1 MFTKNRIA
9 MLIGSALTVM
19 AVNAQAAQG
28 PSSSQASY
36 INAIAPGV
44 EFTSILTTG
53 DAVRN
58 GYRMSGI
65 PDGLGAYDNGDGTI
79 TVLMNHEIDSAN
91 GAVRAHGAK
100 GAFVSEQVINKRTL
114 RVISGGDLI
123 KNVYGWN
130 AATQQSDA
138 LASTVTFNRLCSADL
153 SSPRAFF
160 NPRSGL
166 GSHARIF
173 LNGDEGGAN
182 GYAAAHVATG
192 HSKGS
197 SYILGKFNTATN
209 GSGGTA
215 VGGWENLLANPFP
228 QNQTVVIGI
237 NDGGTGIMN
246 HSVVVYVGTKTKT
259 GSEVDKA
266 GLTNG
271 VTKFV
276 KVDGITKEISDAI
289 ARTSGIASGARF
301 TLSDMPTAFSRPE
314 DGAWN
319 PRNPNEFYF
328 VTTDQLDKTDLA
340 GGTQKGGTR
349 LWRLTFDDIK
359 NVDAGG
365 KIDILLD
372 SSTLAGG
379 VGVDKP
385 NMFDNISVNSDGT
398 ITLQEDVGNAEHNGK
413 MWQFDPANSSFV
425 LLAKFDPALFGD
437 IVGGSFV
444 AGTHTRDEETS
455 GVIDITRILD
465 RHDGKKY
472 ELFVVQDHA
481 TAASLKAIGALNT
494 EADATAMFQGG
505 QLILMSA
512 PRVHDDEGDHEDE
525 HADEKESDMHHQVR
539 MNPFSPMMR
548 KHD

>member
-1 MFTKNRIA
+1 MFTKKHIA
-9 MLIGSALTVM
+9 LLVSSALAVM
-19 AVNAQAAQG
+19 AMDSMAAQG
-28 PSSSQASY
+28 PSSSQAPY
-36 INAIAPGV
+36 VNAIASGV
-44 EFTSILTTG
+44 EFTSILTAG
-53 DAVRN
+53 DAARN

-79 TVLMNHEIDSAN
+79 TVLMNHEIDNAN
-91 GAVRAHGAK
+91 GAVRVHGAK
-100 GAFVSEQVINKRTL
+100 GAFVSEWVINKRTL
-114 RVISGGDLI
+114 RVISGNDLI

-138 LASTVTFNRLCSADL
+138 VASTVTFNRFCSADL
-153 SSPRAFF
+153 ANQKAFF

-173 LNGDEGGAN
+173 LTGDEGGAN
-182 GYAAAHVATG
+182 GYAVAHVATG
-192 HSKGS
+192 PSKGS
-197 SYILGKFNTATN
+197 SFILGKFNTATN

-215 VGGWENLLANPFP
+215 VGGWENLLASPFP
-228 QNQTVVIGI
+228 QNKTVVIGI

-246 HSVVVYVGTKTKT
+246 NSVVVYAGTKTST

-271 VTKFV
+271 VAKFV
-276 KVDGITKEISDAI
+276 SVDGIAKEISDA
-289 ARTSGIASGARF
+289 ASRATGIISGARF
-301 TLSDMPTAFSRPE
+301 TLSDTVSTAFSRPE

-328 VTTDQLDKTDLA
+328 VTTDQLDKSDLT

-372 SSTLAGG
+372 SATLAGG

-385 NMFDNISVNSDGT
+385 NMFDNISVNIDGT

-413 MWQFDPANSSFV
+413 MWQFNPADGSV
-425 LLAKFDPALFGD
+425 TLLSKFDTMLFGD
-437 IVGGSFV
+437 IIGGSFV
-444 AGTHTRDEETS
+444 AGTHTKDEESS
-455 GVIDITRILD
+455 GVIDITKLLN

-472 ELFVVQDHA
+472 ELFVAQDHA
-481 TAASLKAIGALNT
+481 TAASLQAIGALNA
-494 EADATAMFQGG
+494 EADPVAMYQGG

-512 PRVHDDEGDHEDE
+512 PLAHDKDRDHEDDHEGEHDDEDESDE
-525 HADEKESDMHHQVR
+525 HHR
-539 MNPFSPMMR
+539 
-548 KHD
+548 

>member
-1 MFTKNRIA
+1 MFTKKRIA
-9 MLIGSALTVM
+9 VLVGSALAIM
-19 AVNAQAAQG
+19 AMNAQAAQG
-28 PSSSQASY
+28 TSSSQAPY
-36 INAIAPGV
+36 VNAIAPGV
-44 EFTSILTTG
+44 EFTSILTAG
-53 DAVRN
+53 DVARN

-79 TVLMNHEIDSAN
+79 TVLMNHEIDNLN
-91 GAVRAHGAK
+91 GVPRAHGAM
-100 GAFVSEQVINKRTL
+100 GAFVSEWVINKRDL
-114 RVISGGDLI
+114 RVISGSDLI

-130 AATQQSDA
+130 AATQQSDDVT
-138 LASTVTFNRLCSADL
+138 SIVTFNRFCSADL
-153 SSPRAFF
+153 ASPRAFF

-173 LNGDEGGAN
+173 LNGDEGGSN
-182 GYAAAHVATG
+182 GYAMAHVATG
-192 HSKGS
+192 RSKGN
-197 SYILGKFNTATN
+197 SYILGKFNTKTN
-209 GSGGTA
+209 GSGGID
-215 VGGWENLLANPFP
+215 VGNWENLLANPFP
-228 QNQTVVIGI
+228 QNKTVVIGT
-237 NDGGTGIMN
+237 NDGGTGIMDN
-246 HSVVVYVGTKTKT
+246 SVLVYVGTKTNS

-271 VTKFV
+271 VIRFV
-276 KVDGITKEISDAI
+276 SVDGIVNEISDVATR
-289 ARTSGIASGARF
+289 ATGIVSGARF
-301 TLSDMPTAFSRPE
+301 SLSDTASTHFSRPE

-319 PRNPNEFYF
+319 SRKPNEFYF

-349 LWRLTFDDIK
+349 LWRLTFDDIR

-365 KIDILLD
+365 KIDIMLD
-372 SSTLAGG
+372 SATLAGG

-398 ITLQEDVGNAEHNGK
+398 ITLQEDVGGNAHNGK
-413 MWQFDPANSSFV
+413 IWQFDPADSSFT
-425 LLAKFDPALFGD
+425 LLSKFDPALFGD

-444 AGTHTRDEETS
+444 AGTHTKDEETS

-481 TAASLKAIGALNT
+481 TAASLQAIGALNA
-494 EADATAMFQGG
+494 EADPVAMFQGG

-512 PRVHDDEGDHEDE
+512 PLAHDDDGDHEDG
-525 HADEKESDMHHQVR
+525 HIDEKKSDEHHRVG
-539 MNPFSPMMR
+539 MNPFSR
-548 KHD
+548 